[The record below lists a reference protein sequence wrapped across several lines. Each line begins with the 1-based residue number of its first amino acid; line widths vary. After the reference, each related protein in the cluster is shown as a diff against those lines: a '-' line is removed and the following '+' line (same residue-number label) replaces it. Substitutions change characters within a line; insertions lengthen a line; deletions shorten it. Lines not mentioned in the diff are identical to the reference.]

1 MQQQFNPA
9 FRMNEQQTY
18 NSKFERVESLYQISP
33 FGVVLQPV
41 APSVRPSIPITLPES
56 PIITPPTSPQIPT
69 TPQPTQNT
77 KQEQAVSPQQQ
88 HPLTILSPL
97 SVGGFLY
104 TPPPYPGLPLP
115 PNAQFP
121 SPAFLNAPLLTPN
134 TKSAYVSS
142 EIAARQEK
150 LEKYREKRAKRNYN
164 RPVDQGKRERACA
177 RSRDQN
183 GQFTSENKREQEK
196 MRQALEAL
204 EASNKE
210 SELLKSQLSQVE
222 RELEQLRRR
231 AEEERLAKQHMLKQ
245 LEAQQ
250 RMNQDLIHE
259 NTLLWS
265 TVPIDQVFNTIN
277 PTNPPVF
284 LDAFKQKIDFST
296 IELNWTDSPHL
307 EAARTED
314 MDFEQ
319 RWDDMTFFTGAQS

>member
-9 FRMNEQQTY
+9 FQISEQQTFD
-18 NSKFERVESLYQISP
+18 SKFERVEGLYQISP

-41 APSVRPSIPITLPES
+41 VPNVRPTIPITLPES
-56 PIITPPTSPQIPT
+56 PIISTPASPQ
-69 TPQPTQNT
+69 PQPNQNM
-77 KQEQAVSPQQQ
+77 KQEQVVTQQQ

-104 TPPPYPGLPLP
+104 TPPPYPSLPLP

-142 EIAARQEK
+142 DIAARQEK

-210 SELLKSQLSQVE
+210 SELLKSKLSSVE

-231 AEEERLAKQHMLKQ
+231 AEEERLAKQHMLRQ

-250 RMNQDLIHE
+250 KMNQDLLHE

-265 TVPIDQVFNTIN
+265 TVPVDQVFNTIN

-284 LDAFKQKIDFST
+284 LDAFKQKIDFSS
-296 IELNWTDSPHL
+296 IELNYTDSPHL

>member
-9 FRMNEQQTY
+9 FQMNEQQTFD
-18 NSKFERVESLYQISP
+18 SKFERVEGLYQISP

-41 APSVRPSIPITLPES
+41 VPSVRPAIPITLPES
-56 PIITPPTSPQIPT
+56 PIISPPASPQIPT
-69 TPQPTQNT
+69 TPQQTNQNT
-77 KQEQAVSPQQQ
+77 TKEQQ

-142 EIAARQEK
+142 DIAARQEK

-210 SELLKSQLSQVE
+210 SELLKSKLSSVE

-250 RMNQDLIHE
+250 KMNQDLLHE

-265 TVPIDQVFNTIN
+265 TVPVDQAFNTIN
-277 PTNPPVF
+277 QTNPPVF
-284 LDAFKQKIDFST
+284 LDAFKQKIDFSS
-296 IELNWTDSPHL
+296 IELNYTDSPHL

>member
-1 MQQQFNPA
+1 MQEQFNPA
-9 FRMNEQQTY
+9 FEQQTF
-18 NSKFERVESLYQISP
+18 NTKFERVEGLYQISP
-33 FGVVLQPV
+33 FGVILQPV
-41 APSVRPSIPITLPES
+41 VPSVRPSVPIALPPNS
-56 PIITPPTSPQIPT
+56 PILNPPASPQTAPS
-69 TPQPTQNT
+69 TPQPMQQA
-77 KQEQAVSPQQQ
+77 KQEQAIQQQQ
-88 HPLTILSPL
+88 HPITILSPL

-104 TPPPYPGLPLP
+104 TPPPYHTLQLPL
-115 PNAQFP
+115 NAQFP

-134 TKSAYVSS
+134 TKSAYVST

-150 LEKYREKRAKRNYN
+150 LEKYREKRAKRNFN

-183 GQFTSENKREQEK
+183 GQFTSETKREQEK
-196 MRQALEAL
+196 MRQALEA
-204 EASNKE
+204 SHHE
-210 SELLKSQLSQVE
+210 SELLKSKLSSIE
-222 RELEQLRRR
+222 HELEQLRRR
-231 AEEERLAKQHMLKQ
+231 AEEEQLAQQTMMKQ

-250 RMNQDLIHE
+250 RMNQALLRE

-265 TVPIDQVFNTIN
+265 TVPTDEVFNTIN
-277 PTNPPVF
+277 QTNPPVF

-319 RWDDMTFFTGAQS
+319 RWDEMNDFLSGAQS

>member
-9 FRMNEQQTY
+9 FQISEQQTFD
-18 NSKFERVESLYQISP
+18 SKFERVEGLYQISP

-41 APSVRPSIPITLPES
+41 VSNVRPTIPMTLPES
-56 PIITPPTSPQIPT
+56 PIISTPTSPELPS
-69 TPQPTQNT
+69 TPQQNQNM
-77 KQEQAVSPQQQ
+77 KQEQVITQQQ

-104 TPPPYPGLPLP
+104 TPPPYPSLPLP

-142 EIAARQEK
+142 DIAARQEK

-210 SELLKSQLSQVE
+210 SELLKSKLSSVE

-231 AEEERLAKQHMLKQ
+231 AEEERLAKQHMLRQ

-250 RMNQDLIHE
+250 KMNQDLLHE

-265 TVPIDQVFNTIN
+265 TVPVDQVFNTIN

-284 LDAFKQKIDFST
+284 LDAFKQKIDFSS
-296 IELNWTDSPHL
+296 IELNYTDSPHL